1 MLSFASAEG
10 LQLTLQVKYVYR
22 HYYST
27 RPNPKRKVHVQMDI
41 VYPDDQPLQIYLDEG
56 REVGFGKGT
65 TAAEW
70 PGGGPLPEF
79 CKLRLSVSR
88 IMRLSGA
95 GDLFLKLTG

>member
-1 MLSFASAEG
+1 MFR
-10 LQLTLQVKYVYR
+10 Y
-22 HYYST
+22 
-27 RPNPKRKVHVQMDI
+27 I

-56 REVGFGKGT
+56 REVEFGKGT
-65 TAAEW
+65 AAVW
-70 PGGGPLPEF
+70 LGLPEF